1 MLPILPRDTLGQTH
15 MIIERLELN
24 QLALT
29 SNILTIENLNVGDSI
44 FCEDMKK
51 AHSLRALSYYFLRTR
66 KLPRKFV
73 FRKMDHGWRIIRV
86 K

>member
-1 MLPILPRDTLGQTH
+1 MKA

-24 QLALT
+24 QLTLT
-29 SNILTIENLNVGDSI
+29 SNVATLSQLDVGDSI

-51 AHSLRALSYYFLRTR
+51 ANSLRALSYYFVKTR
-66 KLPRKFV
+66 NLPRKYV

>member
-1 MLPILPRDTLGQTH
+1 MPILPRETFGQNH

-24 QLALT
+24 SLALT
-29 SNILTIENLNVGDSI
+29 SNIVTIEQMDIGDSI

-51 AHSLRALSYYFLRTR
+51 ANSLRALSYYFVKTR
-66 KLPRKFV
+66 NLPRKYV
-73 FRKMDHGWRIIRV
+73 FRKMDHGWRIIRI

>member
-1 MLPILPRDTLGQTH
+1 
-15 MIIERLELN
+15 MIIERLELK

-29 SNILTIENLNVGDSI
+29 SNVLQQEKLDVGDSV

-51 AHSLRALSYYFLRTR
+51 AHSLRALSYYFVRTR
-66 KLPRKFV
+66 KLPWKFV
-73 FRKMDHGWRIIRV
+73 FRKMDHGWRIIRI

>member
-1 MLPILPRDTLGQTH
+1 MPILSRYIFGQKH

-24 QLALT
+24 NLALT
-29 SNILTIENLNVGDSI
+29 SNIVTIEKLDIGDSI

-51 AHSLRALSYYFLRTR
+51 AHSLRALSYYFVKTR
-66 KLPRKFV
+66 NVPRKFV
-73 FRKMDHGWRIIRV
+73 FRKMDHGWRNIRI

>member
-1 MLPILPRDTLGQTH
+1 VENMV
-15 MIIERLELN
+15 IERLELS

-29 SNILTIENLNVGDSI
+29 SNVATLSKLDVGDSI

-51 AHSLRALSYYFLRTR
+51 AHSLRALSYYFVKSRN
-66 KLPRKFV
+66 LPRKYV
-73 FRKMDHGWRIIRV
+73 FRKMDHGWRIIRI

>member
-1 MLPILPRDTLGQTH
+1 

-24 QLALT
+24 QLTLT
-29 SNILTIENLNVGDSI
+29 SNVATLSQLDVGDSI

-51 AHSLRALSYYFLRTR
+51 ANSLRALSYYFVKTR
-66 KLPRKFV
+66 NLPRKYV
-73 FRKMDHGWRIIRV
+73 FRKMDHGWRIIRI

>member
-1 MLPILPRDTLGQTH
+1 

-24 QLALT
+24 QLVLT
-29 SNILTIENLNVGDSI
+29 SNILTIENLDVGDSI

>member
-1 MLPILPRDTLGQTH
+1 MKA

-24 QLALT
+24 QLTLT
-29 SNILTIENLNVGDSI
+29 SNVATLSQLDVGDSI

-51 AHSLRALSYYFLRTR
+51 ANSLRALSYYFVKTR
-66 KLPRKFV
+66 NLPRKYV
-73 FRKMDHGWRIIRV
+73 FRKMDHGWRIIRI

>member
-1 MLPILPRDTLGQTH
+1 MKA

-24 QLALT
+24 QLTLT
-29 SNILTIENLNVGDSI
+29 SNVATLSQLDVGDSI

-51 AHSLRALSYYFLRTR
+51 ANSLRALSNYFVKTR
-66 KLPRKFV
+66 NLPRKYV